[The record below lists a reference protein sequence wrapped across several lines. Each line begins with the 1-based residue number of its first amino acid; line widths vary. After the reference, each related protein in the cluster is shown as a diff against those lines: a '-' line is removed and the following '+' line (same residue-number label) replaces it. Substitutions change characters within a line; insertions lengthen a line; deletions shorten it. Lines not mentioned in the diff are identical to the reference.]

1 MNDVVLGI
9 CGIVG
14 GCLCAVGDVLFDWK
28 GPGNKR
34 TGPSGI
40 IDSNWVKMSAWRFK
54 ASIIA
59 AACGVPL
66 YLLGFLGMSHQ
77 LAESNKTLASLFL
90 ISAVIGSAGGLFIHV
105 LTCCF
110 PLMSQALQ
118 EKEADPEILELLA
131 ARIFQAVKI
140 PFIVM
145 FCFLVIATSLIL
157 MVAIGTG
164 NLSVAPIF
172 YWWNPLMLMVTGW
185 LFRLINKERFAD
197 LPGIMMPSVGIA
209 MIGLMTVL
217 SAL

>member
-1 MNDVVLGI
+1 MNDAVLGI

-28 GPGNKR
+28 GPGNQK
-34 TGPSGI
+34 TGPGGI
-40 IDSNWVKMSAWRFK
+40 IDSNWLKMSGWRFK
-54 ASIIA
+54 ASIIV

-66 YLLGFLGMSHQ
+66 YGLGFLGMSHQ
-77 LAESNKTLASLFL
+77 LAESNQTLADLFL

-105 LTCCF
+105 LVCCF
-110 PLMSQALQ
+110 PLMSQALH
-118 EKEADPEILELLA
+118 ENKADPKILELLV

-140 PFIVM
+140 PFVVM

-157 MVAIGTG
+157 MVAIWSG
-164 NLSVAPIF
+164 NLSVASIF

-185 LFRLINKERFAD
+185 LFRLLDKERFAD
-197 LPGIMMPSVGIA
+197 LPGIIMPSVGIA
-209 MIGLMTVL
+209 MIGLMTLL